1 MHESVRVEHQGAVM
15 VVTLHR
21 PEKVNALTRD
31 TLFALREAFQAAGE
45 DGDVRSV
52 LLTGAGRG
60 FCAGQDLDLG
70 GGDADYAKVIRE
82 TYNPLILTMTHLEKP
97 IVCAINGVAA
107 GAGVSLA
114 LACDLRIASE
124 SATFIQAFVN
134 IGLIPDSGG
143 TWFLPRIVG
152 LGRAMELAMLG
163 DRVDASRAYEMGL
176 VNRVVPVDRL
186 MAEAMGLAE
195 RLASMPTR
203 AIGLVKRAHYEGMEQ
218 TLAQSLE
225 LEAVLQKEAGQTADH
240 QEGVRAFLEKRPP
253 RFQGR

>member
-1 MHESVRVEHQGAVM
+1 MHESVRVEHQGGVM
-15 VVTLHR
+15 LVTLNR
-21 PEKVNALTRD
+21 PEKVNALTREM
-31 TLFALREAFQAAGE
+31 LFALREAFQAAGE
-45 DGDVRSV
+45 DDRVRSV
-52 LLTGAGRG
+52 LVTGAGRG

-70 GGDADYAKVIRE
+70 GGDSDYAKVIRE

-97 IVCAINGVAA
+97 IVCAVNGVAA

-114 LACDLRIASE
+114 LACDLRLASE
-124 SATFIQAFVN
+124 TATFIQAFVN

-163 DRVDASRAYEMGL
+163 DRVDAARAHEMGL
-176 VNRVVPVDRL
+176 VNRVVPADQL
-186 MAEAMGLAE
+186 MAEAMALAE
-195 RLASMPTR
+195 RLAAMPTR
-203 AIGLVKRAHYEGMEQ
+203 AIGLIKRAHYEGMER

-225 LEAVLQKEAGQTADH
+225 LEAVLQNEAGQTEDH
-240 QEGVRAFLEKRPP
+240 REGVRAFLEKRPP